1 MERKQA
7 VATERAPA
15 AIGPYSQGI
24 WSGDLFFSAGQIALE
39 PATGEI
45 VPGGV
50 EEESHRVF
58 QNLGAV
64 LEAAGLSFDD
74 VVKTTVFLA
83 DIEEFGVVNGVYA
96 TYFREPYPA
105 RSTVAVDRLPK
116 NARVEIDVVARRA

>member
-1 MERKQA
+1 M
-7 VATERAPA
+7 
-15 AIGPYSQGI
+15 
-24 WSGDLFFSAGQIALE
+24 
-39 PATGEI
+39 
-45 VPGGV
+45 
-50 EEESHRVF
+50 F